1 MLLRTLT
8 PFCILW
14 CYTFGKNVYVDVTV
28 IENTIS
34 AVENALRF
42 FSEDYSSINVDGLF
56 GLRLGQGKFTVKPV
70 LRGHSK
76 RTPKIG
82 FQYRLPLNAGQK
94 YCRMLQAI
102 LSTFNK
108 LPFYI

>member
-14 CYTFGKNVYVDVTV
+14 CYASGKNVNVDVTV

-56 GLRLGQGKFTVKPV
+56 GLRLGQGKFIVKPV
-70 LRGHSK
+70 LSGHSK
-76 RTPKIG
+76 RRPKLVSNTE
-82 FQYRLPLNAGQK
+82 YRLMQVKNIAE
-94 YCRMLQAI
+94 C
-102 LSTFNK
+102 SCNTFD
-108 LPFYI
+108 LR